1 MNNPISKLIISTK
14 LIVSTLLICCLA
26 SCQSLTP
33 TKQPKNQ
40 LAVEAITESQKDNQ
54 PQITEK
60 ISADQALSTI
70 IIDESPKKQIIEERF
85 DVSVK
90 GVDINS
96 FLLGLV
102 DSTEY
107 NLIVSPDLKLQI
119 SLQLKNVTISE
130 VLHALTQIYPVTV
143 KQQDNLFLVSSA
155 ETTTAVYTLDYLNI
169 VRNGDSKTRIAGQ
182 SVSGGSNQNNRSSDN
197 SGGNQLSGG
206 NNVQQINSSN
216 VETKSETD
224 FWKELTTSL
233 DLIVKD
239 EPKASVVVSPHA
251 GIIVVRSLPQTQEL
265 IKKYLNSTQS
275 SLNRQVIIEA
285 KVIEVRLNDGFQ
297 AGIDW
302 GKMGTVDW
310 NGSGSEGSEGVYTL
324 GQSGQ
329 ILRQEVSENPLNGI
343 FSLLYQTNSFSAAID
358 LLQSQGDVQ
367 VLSSPRV
374 STVNNQKAIIKVG
387 SDEFFV
393 TDIST
398 TTVTGTSTA
407 TTPNVTLTP
416 FFSGISLDVT
426 PQVNSQG
433 EIVLHIHPVVSEVT
447 DQPKT
452 LSLGEDQ
459 FVLPLA
465 LTNVRESDSI
475 VRTKS
480 GRIVVIGG
488 LMQNTVTEEVNST
501 PLLGE
506 VPLLG
511 NLFKQKRQ
519 KQIKSELVI
528 LLKANL
534 VDLNNSNQQLDKI
547 KSRFNQF

>member
-1 MNNPISKLIISTK
+1 MNNPISKLIIS
-14 LIVSTLLICCLA
+14 VLLIGSLS
-26 SCQSLTP
+26 SCQSITP
-33 TKQPKNQ
+33 TETPKNQ
-40 LAVEAITESQKDNQ
+40 LAVDAITESQKENQ
-54 PQITEK
+54 PKTTEK
-60 ISADQALSTI
+60 ISAEQALSSI
-70 IIDESPKKQIIEERF
+70 IFDEPPKNTIIEERF

-90 GVDINS
+90 EVNINS

-107 NLIVSPDLKLQI
+107 NLIVSPDLDLKI

-169 VRNGDSKTRIAGQ
+169 VRSGDSNTRIAGQ
-182 SVSGGSNQNNRSSDN
+182 SVSGGNEQNNRSSDS
-197 SGGNQLSGG
+197 SGGNQSSGG
-206 NNVQQINSSN
+206 NNVQQTNSSN
-216 VETKSETD
+216 VETSSKTD
-224 FWKELTTSL
+224 FWKELTSSL
-233 DLIVKD
+233 NLIVKD

-251 GIIVVRSLPQTQEL
+251 GIVVVRSLPQTQEL
-265 IKKYLNSTQS
+265 IKRYLSTTQN

-302 GKMGTVDW
+302 GKMGSVDW
-310 NGSGSEGSEGVYTL
+310 NSSGVSNSEGVYTV
-324 GQSGQ
+324 GQNGQ
-329 ILRQEVSENPLNGI
+329 VLRQEVSENPLNGI

-426 PQVNSQG
+426 PQVNAQG
-433 EIVLHIHPVVSEVT
+433 EIVLHIHPIVSEVT

-459 FVLPLA
+459 FILPLA

-488 LMQNTVTEEVNST
+488 LMQNTVTEEINST
-501 PLLGE
+501 PLLGD
-506 VPLLG
+506 VPVLG

-528 LLKANL
+528 LLKANI
-534 VDLNNSNQQLDKI
+534 VDLNNSNKQLDDI
-547 KSRFNQF
+547 KSRFNKF